1 MFSKKSYS
9 KFELFNS
16 SASICL
22 LIIFPLIILIKDIIM
37 YNFKKQYINNQVNY
51 YFLFFYIVAIQLTRI
66 PESDFATN
74 IALYANFKN
83 YTLEFIFESVNNCL
97 ILIPIQFKITFTLF
111 WLTFIYFFWFKSLKK
126 LNLLNIESLLL
137 CLFIPYFFVNTLHL
151 TQQFASVSL
160 FFYGFIFIIT
170 SKKRKNKY
178 IGFLIIALSIFIHS
192 ATLLLVPF
200 IFFRQYKFKFW
211 HLLIIVLI
219 AFFINKINILELF
232 FSILNYIPD
241 SSILNIS
248 ISQKLSSVIN
258 EASNDSFVLPTLAY
272 FEAGI
277 ILIIGIVYYGKLT
290 KTLQTLFLTL
300 ISCFI
305 IIVVFSIY
313 PILALRYYVYFQFL
327 KIFFYSFFFFEYK
340 PSKKVLQPIGYLIIF
355 FSVYSFYFNFTT
367 GPFSFNGIYSLELLT
382 MNIIEIINNITY

>member
-1 MFSKKSYS
+1 MFLKKLYS

-16 SASICL
+16 LVSIVL
-22 LIIFPLIILIKDIIM
+22 LFILPPIILIKDIIM
-37 YNFKKQYINNQVNY
+37 YNFKKQYINNKVNY
-51 YFLFFYIVAIQLTRI
+51 YFLFFYILVIQLTRI
-66 PESDFATN
+66 PESDLATN

-97 ILIPIQFKITFTLF
+97 TLIPIQFKITFTLF
-111 WLTFIYFFWFKSLKK
+111 WLTFIYYFWFKSLKK
-126 LNLLNIESLLL
+126 LNLLNIETLLL

-178 IGFLIIALSIFIHS
+178 IGFLIIALSLFIHS

-200 IFFRQYKFKFW
+200 IFFTRYKFKFW
-211 HLLIIVLI
+211 HLLITVLI
-219 AFFINKINILELF
+219 AYFINKTNILELF
-232 FSILNYIPD
+232 FSILKYIPD
-241 SSILNIS
+241 SSILNKA
-248 ISQKLSSVIN
+248 ISQKLTSVIN

-272 FEAGI
+272 FEASM

-290 KTLQTLFLTL
+290 ETLKILFLTL
-300 ISCFI
+300 FSCFI
-305 IIVVFSIY
+305 LVVVFSEY
-313 PILALRYYVYFQFL
+313 PILTLRYYVYFQFL
-327 KIFFYSFFFFEYK
+327 KIFFYSFFFFKYK
-340 PSKKVLQPIGYLIIF
+340 PLKNVLKPIGYFIIF
-355 FSVYSFYFNFTT
+355 FSVYSFYFNFTS

-382 MNIIEIINNITY
+382 MNIVEIINNITY

>member
-1 MFSKKSYS
+1 
-9 KFELFNS
+9 
-16 SASICL
+16 
-22 LIIFPLIILIKDIIM
+22 
-37 YNFKKQYINNQVNY
+37 
-51 YFLFFYIVAIQLTRI
+51 
-66 PESDFATN
+66 
-74 IALYANFKN
+74 
-83 YTLEFIFESVNNCL
+83 
-97 ILIPIQFKITFTLF
+97 
-111 WLTFIYFFWFKSLKK
+111 
-126 LNLLNIESLLL
+126 
-137 CLFIPYFFVNTLHL
+137 VNTLHL